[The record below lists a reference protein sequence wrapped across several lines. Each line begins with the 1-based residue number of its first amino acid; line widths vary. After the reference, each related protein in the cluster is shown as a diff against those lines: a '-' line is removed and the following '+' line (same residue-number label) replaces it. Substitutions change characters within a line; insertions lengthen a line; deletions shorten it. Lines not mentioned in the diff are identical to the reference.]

1 MIYILIIIHLLIKK
15 IMLIEA
21 LTFIIILFAL
31 IGIATGSYPNF
42 RMNRATIAL
51 VASTALIII
60 GAITLDQ
67 AFKAIDISTIVLIFS
82 MMILNINL
90 RLSGFFNIITS
101 KIISFAK
108 TPKQLLLLIIF
119 SSGLL
124 SSIFLNDTIVIIFT
138 PLLIS
143 VVISLK
149 RNPIPYLVALAT
161 SANVGSVA
169 TIVGNP
175 QNMIVGILSKISF
188 TQFALKLTPIALI
201 GLAIIWIVIV
211 LVYKSE
217 FGNEKLSAGIEP
229 EYRVYRPLLIKT
241 TIILGIM
248 LIAFNIGFPIALT
261 ALGGASLLLITRRI
275 KPERVF
281 LEIDWSLL
289 IFFSGL
295 FIITHTLNEYFI
307 SKYFQLNKSI
317 FSGNMVFDLSLVS
330 AALSNLISNVP
341 AVLLISR
348 ALLKINNAENLWL
361 TLAMSSTFAGNL
373 TLLGSV
379 ANLIVA
385 ESAKRQGIK
394 LGFMEYLKAGIPI
407 TIITMILGIIWL
419 NLI

>member
-31 IGIATGSYPNF
+31 IGIAIGSYPNF

-67 AFKAIDISTIVLIFS
+67 AFKAIDINTIVLIFS

-124 SSIFLNDTIVIIFT
+124 SGIFLNDTIVIMFT

-175 QNMIVGILSKISF
+175 QNIIVGTLSKISF
-188 TQFALKLTPIALI
+188 TQFALKLTPIALL
-201 GLAIIWIVIV
+201 GLIIIWIVIV

-229 EYRVYRPLLIKT
+229 EYRVYRPLLIKS
-241 TIILGIM
+241 TIILVIM
-248 LIAFNIGFPIALT
+248 LIAFNIGFPIALS
-261 ALGGASLLLITRRI
+261 ALGCAALLLITRRV

-307 SKYFQLNKSI
+307 SKYFQFNQSL

-385 ESAKRQGIK
+385 ESAKKQGIK

>member
-1 MIYILIIIHLLIKK
+1 MIYILIIIQLLIKK
-15 IMLIEA
+15 IMLIET
-21 LTFIIILFAL
+21 LTFIIILLAL
-31 IGIATGSYPNF
+31 MGIATGSYPNF

-67 AFKAIDISTIVLIFS
+67 AFKAIDINIIVLIFS

-101 KIISFAK
+101 KIISLAK

-124 SSIFLNDTIVIIFT
+124 SSIFLNDTIVIMFT
-138 PLLIS
+138 PLIIS
-143 VVISLK
+143 VVTILK

-175 QNMIVGILSKISF
+175 QNMIVGILSKITF

-201 GLAIIWIVIV
+201 GLIIIWVVIA

-217 FGNEKLSAGIEP
+217 FGNEKFSAGIQP
-229 EYRVYRPLLIKT
+229 EYRVYRPLLIKS

-248 LIAFNIGFPIALT
+248 LITFNIGFPIALS
-261 ALGGASLLLITRRI
+261 ALGGASFLLITRRV

-281 LEIDWSLL
+281 IEIDWSLL

-307 SKYFQLNKSI
+307 SKYFQLNKTI

-348 ALLKINNAENLWL
+348 ALLKINNTSNLWL

-394 LGFMEYLKAGIPI
+394 LGFWEYLKAGIPI

-419 NLI
+419 NII

>member
-1 MIYILIIIHLLIKK
+1 MIYILIIIQLLIKN
-15 IMLIEA
+15 IMLKES
-21 LTFIIILFAL
+21 LTFIIILLAL
-31 IGIATGSYPNF
+31 IGIAIGSYPNL

-60 GAITLDQ
+60 GAITLDE
-67 AFKAIDISTIVLIFS
+67 AFKAIDINTIVLIFS

-108 TPKQLLLLIIF
+108 TPRQLLLLIIF

-124 SSIFLNDTIVIIFT
+124 SSIFLNDTIVIMFT
-138 PLLIS
+138 PLIIS
-143 VVISLK
+143 VVITLK
-149 RNPIPYLVALAT
+149 RNPLPYLVALAT

-175 QNMIVGILSKISF
+175 QNMIVGILSKITF
-188 TQFALKLTPIALI
+188 TQFAFKLTPIALV
-201 GLAIIWIVIV
+201 GLIIIWVVIV
-211 LVYKSE
+211 LIYKSE
-217 FGNEKLSAGIEP
+217 FGNEKFAAGIQP
-229 EYRVYRPLLIKT
+229 EYRVYRPLLIKSS
-241 TIILGIM
+241 IILGIM
-248 LIAFNIGFPIALT
+248 LIAFNIGFPIALS
-261 ALGGASLLLITRRI
+261 ALGGASLLLITRRV

-281 LEIDWSLL
+281 IEIDWSLL

-307 SKYFQLNKSI
+307 SKYFQLNKTI

-348 ALLKINNAENLWL
+348 ALLNINNASNLWL
-361 TLAMSSTFAGNL
+361 ALAMSSTFAGNL

-394 LGFMEYLKAGIPI
+394 LGFWEYLKAGIPI